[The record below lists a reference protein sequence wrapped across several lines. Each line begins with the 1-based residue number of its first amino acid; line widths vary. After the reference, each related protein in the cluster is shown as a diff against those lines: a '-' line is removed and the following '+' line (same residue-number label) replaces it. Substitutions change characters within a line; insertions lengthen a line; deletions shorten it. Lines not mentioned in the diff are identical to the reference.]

1 MAVFRSH
8 KAIVAS
14 GSRYLVEVFKTYPEI
29 KQVTIPEPY
38 NPDYENSSDD

>member
-1 MAVFRSH
+1 
-8 KAIVAS
+8 
-14 GSRYLVEVFKTYPEI
+14 LVEVFRTYPEI